1 MSNPRRNP
9 LEAHAGKVL
18 LVGVVIQAALFAAA
32 QMHDPGPMAGGI
44 YVTPGER
51 VEMLLAAAYTINFLV
66 FAALVG
72 AGYTLRRRAE
82 RDGGEAG

>member
-1 MSNPRRNP
+1 MSKPRRNP

-18 LVGVVIQAALFAAA
+18 LVGLVMQAALFVAA
-32 QMHDPGPMAGGI
+32 QMHDPGYTGGV
-44 YVTPGER
+44 YVTTGER
-51 VEMLLAAAYTINFLV
+51 VEMLIAAAQIANLLV

-82 RDGGEAG
+82 RDGEVE